1 MIKEEFMPPT
11 SRQQQK
17 MIFAKRSIYKTK
29 EKTPDKWKFI
39 WDKGWEKPVQETEE
53 SNFGH
58 YITQAFQEHNESRK
72 DHENI

>member
-1 MIKEEFMPPT
+1 MPSH

-29 EKTPDKWKFI
+29 ANTPDKWKFI
-39 WDKGWEKPVQETEE
+39 WDKGWEKLEEEE